1 MILNLVDVSVPGRTI
16 LILSQ
21 FIGKSLE
28 GLRVLEPRMNVHV
41 TAILDAQLYELY
53 VSKVPNK
60 LVQPS

>member
-41 TAILDAQLYELY
+41 TAIFDAQLYELY
-53 VSKVPNK
+53 VSKVPNR